1 MELPVPS
8 LRWFC
13 DLEVE
18 LGPIREMGEGRAGR
32 RRIIPI
38 IGGTAKGDGFQGRV
52 MNLGADWQT
61 LLSANLA
68 DLDTRYAIETDDGA
82 VIEIIN
88 KGYRHGSPEIVARLA
103 AGEDVDPSEYY
114 MRTSARL
121 ESGDPRYQWLNN
133 MIFVG
138 VGAWQASRV
147 LMTLYVVE

>member
-1 MELPVPS
+1 MDLPVPR

-13 DLEVE
+13 DLDVE
-18 LGPIREMGEGRAGR
+18 LGPIRETGAGRAGR

-38 IGGTAKGDGFQGRV
+38 IGGRARGDGFEGVV

-61 LLSANLA
+61 IFANQTA
-68 DLDTRYAIETDDGA
+68 DLDTRYAVETDDGA

-88 KGYRHGSPEIVARLA
+88 KGYRHGAPEVVERLA
-103 AGEDVDPSEYY
+103 KGEDVPPGEYY

-121 ESGDPRYQWLNN
+121 ECGDPRFSWVND

-138 VGAWQASRV
+138 VGARQASV
-147 LMTLYVVE
+147 VKMTLYVVE